1 MQIHLVLPPRRWATQ
16 AGSFRR
22 WAGQPPGPGR
32 GAVGGAWSR
41 VRRCVGRGRRG
52 RACSRRGQLAEGG
65 PTAGGFRLSGAL
77 PGPDERMKP
86 SGAGTA
92 HPSLAWAPSCGK
104 EGEAGVLG
112 EDGMGTAGWQPGKRA
127 VPASGAPGMHFARLV
142 LLYSL
147 HKAGA
152 QYLSGVR
159 GGRSQAA
166 TENFL
171 SGGRLNRVVNFFL
184 GGNH

>member
-1 MQIHLVLPPRRWATQ
+1 MQIHLVLPPRRRATQ

-32 GAVGGAWSR
+32 EAVGGAGRR
-41 VRRCVGRGRRG
+41 VGRCVSRGRRARPG
-52 RACSRRGQLAEGG
+52 SRRGQLAEGG
-65 PTAGGFRLSGAL
+65 PTAGGFRLSSTL
-77 PGPDERMKP
+77 PGPDDRMKP

-92 HPSLAWAPSCGK
+92 HLSLAWAPSCGK

-112 EDGMGTAGWQPGKRA
+112 EDGTHGHCR
-127 VPASGAPGMHFARLV
+127 VPACGARGMHFARLV

-152 QYLSGVR
+152 LYL
-159 GGRSQAA
+159 
-166 TENFL
+166 
-171 SGGRLNRVVNFFL
+171 
-184 GGNH
+184 